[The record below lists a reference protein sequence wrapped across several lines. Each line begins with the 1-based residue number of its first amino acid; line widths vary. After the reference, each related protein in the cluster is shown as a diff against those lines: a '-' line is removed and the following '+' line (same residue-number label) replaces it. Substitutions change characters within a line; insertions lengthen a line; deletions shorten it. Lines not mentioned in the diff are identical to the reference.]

1 MTDQIIVF
9 TTLLIAL
16 TLFIWGKWRFDIVAL
31 LALII
36 IALTGIIPVERAFS
50 GFGHPAVITVA
61 AVLVISRSIF
71 NSGFAELVSKWFTR
85 LGKSIFTQVVILTG
99 SVTILSA
106 FMNNIG
112 ALALLL
118 PVALQVARKSG
129 NPPSVLLMPIAFG
142 SLLGGLMTMIGTPPN
157 IIIAMYRAEA
167 IGETFRMF
175 DFTPVGAGVAFAGVL
190 FISLIGWRFMP
201 HRKGQLS
208 LDDLFHIE
216 DYITE
221 VKIQPESPLI
231 DQQIR
236 GMRFPTGIDINI
248 IGIVRNKRK
257 MVARSGFEKLRG
269 GDTLIVEAN
278 SENLREFIEWGK
290 LKLAGSKKI
299 DREKLGTDE
308 ITVMEAVVMEG
319 SPMVRNT
326 AVDLNLRNRFGINLL
341 AISRKGERIIERLGK
356 IKFAP
361 GDVLLLNGPIDTIHQ
376 TLKEL
381 NCLPLA
387 ERKLKIGTQRRV
399 VKAVSIFG
407 VAILC
412 ASIGLLNVQL
422 AFVMAAV
429 AMVLTNLISL
439 RELYESID
447 WPVIIL
453 LGALLPVGYA
463 LETSGGA
470 ETVASLLLA
479 ISGQLPPE
487 ALIVILLIATMLLS
501 DVINNAATAV
511 LMAPIAINLANAVG
525 ASVDPFL
532 ICVALGAS
540 SPYLT
545 PIGHQSN
552 TIVMGPGG
560 YHFGDYWKMG
570 LPLEIL
576 IILVGAPLILWVWPL
591 GI

>member
-36 IALTGIIPVERAFS
+36 ITITGLVTVEDAFA

-71 NSGFAELVSKWFTR
+71 NSGLAEILSKWFEK
-85 LGKSIFTQVVILTG
+85 LGKNVFLQVAVLTG
-99 SVTILSA
+99 FVTLLSG

-118 PVALQVARKSG
+118 PVALQVARKTG
-129 NPPSVLLMPIAFG
+129 NPPSLLLMPLAFG

-157 IIIAMYRAEA
+157 IIVAMFRAEA
-167 IGETFRMF
+167 VGEPFRMF
-175 DFTPVGAGVAFAGVL
+175 DFTPVGAGVAIAGVL
-190 FISLIGWRFMP
+190 FIALVGWRLLP
-201 HRKGQLS
+201 HRIGETS
-208 LDDLFHIE
+208 PEDLFHIE

-221 VKIQPESPLI
+221 VKIEPGSPLI
-231 DQQIR
+231 NNKIR
-236 GMRFPTGIDINI
+236 GMRFPTGVDVNI
-248 IGIVRNKRK
+248 IGIIRQGRK
-257 MVARSGFEKLRG
+257 LVARAGFERLKM
-269 GDTLIVEAN
+269 GDKLIVEAD
-278 SENLREFIEWGK
+278 SDNLKEFINWGK

-308 ITVMEAVVMEG
+308 VTIMEAVVMEG
-319 SPMVRNT
+319 SPMIRNT
-326 AVDLNLRNRFGINLL
+326 AIDLSLRNRYGINLL
-341 AISRKGERIIERLGK
+341 AISRQGERIIERLGR
-356 IKFAP
+356 IRFAS
-361 GDVLLLNGPIDTIHQ
+361 GDVLLLSGPIDTIHH

-381 NCLPLA
+381 RCLPLA
-387 ERKLKIGTQRRV
+387 ERKLKIGTERRV
-399 VKAVSIFG
+399 VKAASIFG
-407 VAILC
+407 AAIL
-412 ASIGLLNVQL
+412 IVTFGLLSVQL
-422 AFVMAAV
+422 AFVIAAV
-429 AMVLTNLISL
+429 VMVLTNLISV

-447 WPVIIL
+447 WPIIIL
-453 LGALLPVGYA
+453 LGAMIPVGQA
-463 LETSGGA
+463 LEMSGGA
-470 ETVASLLLA
+470 ETIASQLLA
-479 ISGQLPPE
+479 LSGQMPPV
-487 ALIVILLIATMLLS
+487 AAIVILLVATMFLS
-501 DVINNAATAV
+501 DIINNAAAAV
-511 LMAPIAINLANAVG
+511 LMSPIAINLANAMG

-540 SPYLT
+540 CAFLT

-552 TIVMGPGG
+552 TLVMGPGG

-576 IILVGAPLILWVWPL
+576 IILVGTPLILWFWPL